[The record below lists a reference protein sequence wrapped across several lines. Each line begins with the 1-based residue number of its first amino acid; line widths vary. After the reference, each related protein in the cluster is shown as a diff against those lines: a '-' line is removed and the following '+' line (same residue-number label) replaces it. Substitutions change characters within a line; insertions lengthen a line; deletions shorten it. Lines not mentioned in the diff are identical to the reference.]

1 LLSKRHLV
9 GGAEVDRN
17 PVCTSA
23 LLWRNLR
30 GYVGSQRYAPSVKA

>member
-17 PVCTSA
+17 PACTSA
-23 LLWRNLR
+23 LLW
-30 GYVGSQRYAPSVKA
+30 